1 MLYWLYCFITSK
13 YFVVYWIASI
23 LYIEYALRLLRKLR
37 PKTKEEILRDEK
49 YFAFKMTETKALN
62 NVIYRFYL
70 YVFAPLSIFRFLLAA
85 AAIIL

>member
-13 YFVVYWIASI
+13 YFVVYWISSI

-70 YVFAPLSIFRFLLAA
+70 YLFAPLSIFRFLLASS
-85 AAIIL
+85 AIIL

>member
-1 MLYWLYCFITSK
+1 M
-13 YFVVYWIASI
+13 
-23 LYIEYALRLLRKLR
+23 RKLR